1 MLDAHVYTLQP
12 GARGFDTNTP
22 LTARLAQAFKSAQY
36 DFVGRYCWRKSHNR
50 WDLSTAEAQII
61 LDAGLALFPVQ
72 HVHPDSEKAH
82 GWQPDADL
90 GLEYGNTAAEH
101 CQLIGLPA
109 GGNVFLD
116 LEGVGPDV
124 DEEDVIAY
132 CNTWHAR
139 VAEAGYVP
147 GLYVG
152 FNPGLGP
159 RALYRALR
167 FTHYWGAYNDQ
178 NVPIVRG
185 FQMQQHERKI
195 SDIPAGVPRDF
206 AFDTNTVQLDR
217 LRGLPIALIK
227 SPPNFADVSS
237 GSSSTVGN

>member
-50 WDLSTAEAQII
+50 WDL
-61 LDAGLALFPVQ
+61 
-72 HVHPDSEKAH
+72 
-82 GWQPDADL
+82 
-90 GLEYGNTAAEH
+90 
-101 CQLIGLPA
+101 
-109 GGNVFLD
+109 
-116 LEGVGPDV
+116 
-124 DEEDVIAY
+124 
-132 CNTWHAR
+132 
-139 VAEAGYVP
+139 
-147 GLYVG
+147 LYVG